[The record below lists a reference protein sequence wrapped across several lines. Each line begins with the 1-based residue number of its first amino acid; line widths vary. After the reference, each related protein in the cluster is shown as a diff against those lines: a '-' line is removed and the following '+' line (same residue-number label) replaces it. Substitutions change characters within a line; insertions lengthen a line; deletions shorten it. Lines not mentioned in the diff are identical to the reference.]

1 VSEYAGHSEA
11 ARARSHF
18 ADGRAPLLLYTERA
32 HFYHRHRLRG
42 IRVRSILTRL
52 RHSVTRYYVHTHA
65 SGGQR
70 DSGCDCSLANAP
82 LLLRRFLH
90 VPELS
95 RTCCAPQDVVFYQL
109 PVHAGFYAELVN
121 AIGSSTVAAHATVA
135 TLFAS
140 EDAGAAAAECWSCV
154 LQHSLQRSMLQME
167 VCLQHGWS
175 GGTDGLFLLCC
186 RGT

>member
-1 VSEYAGHSEA
+1 MSEYAGHSEA

-42 IRVRSILTRL
+42 IRVCSHLTRL
-52 RHSVTRYYVHTHA
+52 RHSDTQCYVHADA
-65 SGGQR
+65 SRGQR
-70 DSGCDCSLANAP
+70 GSGCDCSLAVAP

-90 VPELS
+90 LS
-95 RTCCAPQDVVFYQL
+95 VLLRTCCAPQDVVFYQL

-135 TLFAS
+135 TLFAP
-140 EDAGAAAAECWSCV
+140 EDAGAAAAECWLCV
-154 LQHSLQRSMLQME
+154 LQHSLQHNMLQME
-167 VCLQHGWS
+167 VCLKHGWS
-175 GGTDGLFLLCC
+175 GGTDGLFLPCC